1 MPSRIADPPLLSGR
15 FRVEIQGLQSTG
27 ATEVALPEARITSA
41 RSESPAVQYG
51 SLTLRRG
58 MTTSGEWY
66 RWWDAA
72 RTSAAGAR
80 KTVTVVLMD
89 AHGADVNRWTF
100 SEAQP
105 TGYFVSQ
112 LDALNGGVLVESLE
126 LSIAGFTVAFGD
138 TPPAR

>member
-1 MPSRIADPPLLSGR
+1 VSSRSADHPLLSAR
-15 FRVEIQGLQSTG
+15 FRVEIEGLQSTG
-27 ATEVALPEARITSA
+27 ATEVLLPEARITGA
-41 RSESPAVQYG
+41 RSEAPAVHYG

-66 RWWDAA
+66 RWWDVA

-89 AHGADVNRWTF
+89 AHGADANCWTF

-126 LSIAGFTVAFGD
+126 LSIAGFTMAFGD
-138 TPPAR
+138 KPAAR